1 MIVLGL
7 DIGGANLKAA
17 RSDGVARNQPFALWK
32 QPERLADA
40 LRDLTNDWS
49 YERVAVTMTGELC
62 DNYETKR
69 IGVRA
74 ILSAVTEAYGDAL
87 VWRTDGQFA
96 TLAAAQADPLPCA
109 AANWLALAT
118 YAGRFCPVGD
128 AVMIDTGST
137 TTDIIALRNG
147 KPAPRGRT
155 DTTRMHFGELVYTG
169 FRRTPVCAIL
179 GFEGM
184 AEFYATTHDVGLIL
198 GDIAEDANDRDTA
211 DQRPATR
218 EYALARMARMIGGDR
233 ESMRD
238 AEIDALARR
247 VRQRQVDIIAGAI
260 DRVVGD
266 VQLCT
271 AIVSG
276 SGDTLCRKAA
286 GERVILLRDKLGYE
300 TSSAA
305 CAYAVAVLAQETI
318 TTTTTNMDVRP

>member
-40 LRDLTNDWS
+40 VRDMTTDWR
-49 YERVAVTMTGELC
+49 YENVAITMTGELC

-118 YAGRFCPVGD
+118 FVGRFCPVGD

-147 KPAPRGRT
+147 KPVPRGRT
-155 DTTRMHFGELVYTG
+155 DTTRMQYGELVYTG

-198 GDIAEDANDRDTA
+198 GDIAEDANDCDTA

-218 EYALARMARMIGGDR
+218 ELALARLARMMGGDR
-233 ESMRD
+233 ESMSD
-238 AEIDALARR
+238 AEIEALAHR
-247 VRQRQVDIIAGAI
+247 VRRRQVDNITASIA
-260 DRVVGD
+260 RVMGD
-266 VQLCT
+266 LRQFT

-276 SGDTLCRKAA
+276 SGEALCRKAA
-286 GERVILLRDKLGYE
+286 GEHVKSLRDKLGYE

-305 CAYAVAVLAQETI
+305 CAYAVAVLAQEAI
-318 TTTTTNMDVRP
+318 ATTTTNKDVGL